1 MAVDNLNNPAIIV
14 ANMEFIPR
22 LVYFQLVEHLD
33 KAEISLLLGPR
44 QAGKTTIVKKLQKEL
59 EQKNQPTILLNL
71 DIIEDRYFFA
81 SQHTLLDLIEKKAGK
96 RKVYVFIDE
105 ISRLENAGLFLKGLY
120 DLQSNHK
127 FIVTGSGS
135 LELKE
140 NVVEPLTGRKKIF
153 YCYPL
158 SFTEFAAY
166 KLGVSNENPNQL
178 YIDVTKT
185 LTAQPLKQKRI
196 ISEYLN
202 FGAYPRVVLATT
214 EQEKNEVLREIYT
227 SYLEKDIG
235 LLLNVEK
242 EYAFENL
249 VKILSG
255 QVGNLVNKKELSSTL
270 GLTEKTIERYLYLLE
285 KTFVIN
291 LVRPFYRNIR
301 KELVKSPKVYFI
313 DQGFLHIA
321 SGILPTIQR
330 QPTGNVFENACYLR
344 LKELDLIRS
353 PQFWRTKSG
362 AEVDFVITSPKTGKP
377 IPIEIKSSP
386 KETLGKSLI
395 SFIKNYQPEV
405 GFVYYHSGDR
415 KDEDKVY
422 EGATIHFIPYHIL
435 PKEETNI

>member
-1 MAVDNLNNPAIIV
+1 
-14 ANMEFIPR
+14 MEFIPR
-22 LVYFQLVEHLD
+22 FVYFKLLQHLE
-33 KAEISLLLGPR
+33 KPEISLLLGPR
-44 QAGKTTIVKKLQKEL
+44 QAGKTTLIKKLQETL
-59 EQKNQPTILLNL
+59 TQKNQPTVLLNL
-71 DIIEDRYFFA
+71 DIIEDRQFFV
-81 SQHTLLDLIEKKAGK
+81 SQHTLLNFIEKKVGI
-96 RKVYVFIDE
+96 RKAYVFIDE

-135 LELKE
+135 LELRE
-140 NVVEPLTGRKKIF
+140 NVIEPLTGRKKIF
-153 YCYPL
+153 YCFPL

-166 KLGVSNENPNQL
+166 KLDLLNQDSD
-178 YIDVTKT
+178 YVHSEVTKI
-185 LTAQPLKQKRI
+185 LMAQPLKRQRI

-202 FGAYPRVVLATT
+202 FGGYPRVVLATT
-214 EQEKNEVLREIYT
+214 EQEKSEVLREIYQ

-249 VKILSG
+249 VKIMAG
-255 QVGNLVNKKELSSTL
+255 QVGNLINRAELSSTL

-301 KELVKSPKVYFI
+301 KELVKSPKVYFV
-313 DQGFLHIA
+313 DPGFLYIA

-330 QPTGNVFENACYLR
+330 QPTGSIFENACYLR
-344 LKELDLIRS
+344 LKELDLIKL

-362 AEVDFVITSPKTGKP
+362 AEVDFVITSTKTGKP
-377 IPIEIKSSP
+377 IPIEVKISP

-395 SFIKNYQPEV
+395 SFIKNYQPEE
-405 GFVYYHSGDR
+405 GFVYFESGSG
-415 KDEDKVY
+415 KGSHKLHDKT
-422 EGATIHFIPYHIL
+422 TIHFIPYHIL
-435 PKEETNI
+435 PEETPLDR